1 MKLFFCVKTLKIQK
15 TIEKF
20 KQKGFPM
27 RNIFC
32 ILGLILLLCVPSAHP
47 QTIAKAMF
55 NMDGPV
61 QDIVWCGQE
70 EVSGLWDSSNNTQP
84 IYLKKIV
91 FLVSGKGT
99 VYRSIDEGK
108 NFENMRGRFELQSQ
122 NLAKFVHLQEHN
134 VKEQHL
140 MFFFLKGDTF
150 KRLEQ

>member
-1 MKLFFCVKTLKIQK
+1 
-15 TIEKF
+15 
-20 KQKGFPM
+20 M

-32 ILGLILLLCVPSAHP
+32 ILCLILLLCLPCTRP
-47 QTIAKAMF
+47 QTIAKAVF

-70 EVSGLWDSSNNTQP
+70 EVSGLWDSSSNETQP

-108 NFENMRGRFELQSQ
+108 NFENMRARFELQSQ
-122 NLAKFVHLQEHN
+122 NLAKFVHLQDHN
-134 VKEQHL
+134 VKKWT
-140 MFFFLKGDTF
+140 FNVFFLKGGLL